1 MLARAMA
8 TSPVSGPA
16 REPEEWPHVVIV
28 GGGFAGV
35 SAARELAHRPVRVTI
50 VDRHN
55 FHTFLPL
62 LYQVA
67 TAGLEPADVA
77 YPIRTIFG
85 HAENIRF
92 RHGTV
97 ADLDRARRVVVLEDA
112 SELAYDH
119 VIVTTGATASYF
131 DIPGAARHALPL
143 YSLADARRLRNRLLL
158 ALEEADVAAERSSV
172 ALTFVVVGG
181 GPTGVETAGALSEL
195 IGIVIRRDGLRLDP
209 SNVRVVL
216 VDLAARLLTA
226 FPESAAKY
234 AKRELE
240 SMGVEVE
247 FGRSVVEVG
256 PRSIRFADGESWAA
270 AAVVWAA
277 GVTAAGTLAGRLEGP
292 RGPGG
297 RAVVGGDL
305 RVEGEGCVWAAGDA
319 AAIPDGSGGYL
330 PQLAPVAIQ
339 SGRHA
344 ARQVLAA
351 LEGRPGEP
359 LRYRDKGIMATI
371 GRRAAVAKLPHGG
384 VIRGT
389 VGWLAWLG
397 LHLWYLVGFRN
408 KLRVMINWTW
418 RYFDWPSGPRLIV
431 ADAETAD

>member
-8 TSPVSGPA
+8 TSPVSRPP
-16 REPEEWPHVVIV
+16 RVPVEWPHVVIV

-35 SAARELAHRPVRVTI
+35 SAARQLANRPVRVTI

-85 HAENIRF
+85 HADNIRF

-97 ADLDRARRVVVLEDA
+97 ADLDRARHRVVLDDG

-172 ALTFVVVGG
+172 ALNFVVVGG
-181 GPTGVETAGALSEL
+181 GPTGVETAGAQSEL
-195 IGIVIRRDGLRLDP
+195 IGIVIRRDGLHLDP
-209 SNVRVVL
+209 SSVRVVL
-216 VDLAARLLTA
+216 VDLAPRLLTA
-226 FPESAAKY
+226 FPESAARY

-305 RVEGEGCVWAAGDA
+305 RVEGDEGVWAAGDA

-344 ARQVLAA
+344 ARQVLAV
-351 LEGRPGEP
+351 LEGRASEP

-371 GRRAAVAKLPHGG
+371 GRRAAVAKLPHAG